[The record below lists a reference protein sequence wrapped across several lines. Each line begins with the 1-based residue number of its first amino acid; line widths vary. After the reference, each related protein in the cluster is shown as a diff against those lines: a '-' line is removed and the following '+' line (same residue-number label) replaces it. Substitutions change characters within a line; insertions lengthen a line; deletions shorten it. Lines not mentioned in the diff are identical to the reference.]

1 VLGTVWM
8 VGLSM
13 LLTHVALRQWT
24 TRDTPGQAL
33 GALVVAAGLVLAWKA
48 WKRWIEREPD
58 RELAL
63 PGAAGELGLGLL
75 GGLLLFSAMTGIVAL
90 LGGLEVLGFR
100 GMGNLWAMVAM
111 AVMSGTFEEI
121 LFRGVML
128 RQFERLVGTWL
139 ALGIT
144 AMLFGA
150 VHLANPG
157 ASLFA
162 GFAIA
167 IEAGILLGAAYLVT
181 RRLWLAIG
189 LHAGWN
195 FTQGWVFSVPVS
207 GGEAP
212 LGLLVTRRVGPDW
225 LTGGDF
231 GLEASAVAMVVA
243 TLAGLLLLRRA
254 ALRGE
259 VRPPPW
265 RRPD

>member
-1 VLGTVWM
+1 
-8 VGLSM
+8 
-13 LLTHVALRQWT
+13 
-24 TRDTPGQAL
+24 
-33 GALVVAAGLVLAWKA
+33 
-48 WKRWIEREPD
+48 
-58 RELAL
+58 
-63 PGAAGELGLGLL
+63 
-75 GGLLLFSAMTGIVAL
+75 
-90 LGGLEVLGFR
+90 
-100 GMGNLWAMVAM
+100 MGNLWAMVAM

-121 LFRGVML
+121 LFRGVIL
-128 RQFERLVGTWL
+128 RQLERLVGTWL

>member
-1 VLGTVWM
+1 LLRRIVAFPLTLLVLGTVWM

-63 PGAAGELGLGLL
+63 PGAAGEL
-75 GGLLLFSAMTGIVAL
+75 GIVAL